1 MCTLHAGLYRSNS
14 GVKVADLCVFSE
26 MRMFQ
31 LVLNLRLGNLLVSL
45 CREMRKEKRLNLQP

>member
-1 MCTLHAGLYRSNS
+1 MCTLHAGLYRSNI

-45 CREMRKEKRLNLQP
+45 CREMRK